1 MNDSGLGITKE
12 NLLLIVPPALTHDPA
27 MMARAA
33 ADAEAMAARLAEID
47 RVRIISNIDGL
58 DETVLDILARD
69 FKVDWW
75 DPEYSIEEK
84 RRTLKGSWRVH
95 KILGTKAAVE
105 TAIRAIYPLTTVEEW
120 FEYEGGKPYHFR
132 LNIDI
137 TSDSGDRV
145 RQRRVLERLNFYKSL
160 RSHNDGVRY
169 FLYPAKSWAVA
180 GGGYVGSREV
190 EQAVIPV
197 PPLKRPGGEVITIAG
212 GGFIGSR
219 SESHTEIKVPPL
231 KRPGGEVTILAGGK
245 FVGSWSKDSAVILV
259 PPLRRAGG
267 KTTVNAGGAF
277 TGSYSKDHATVRVP
291 PLPRVGGSAAV
302 SHGGA
307 LRGMYRKINTAVDVP
322 ELVRPKATATRA
334 AATGFVGSVER
345 VTVKVNAGKISVP
358 TGRAATGGTAGIF
371 HSYQRIRVSVGSPA
385 ITISGR

>member
-1 MNDSGLGITKE
+1 MNDSELGITRE

-33 ADAEAMAARLAEID
+33 AEAEAMEARLAEID
-47 RVRIISNIDGL
+47 KVRVISNIDGL
-58 DETVLDILARD
+58 NETVLDILARD

-120 FEYEGGKPYHFR
+120 FEYGGEPYHFR

-137 TSDSGDRV
+137 TSDSGDRA

-169 FLYPAKSWAVA
+169 FLVPEKSWAVA
-180 GGGYVGSREV
+180 GGLFAGSREIDR
-190 EQAVIPV
+190 AKIAI

-212 GGFIGSR
+212 GGLTGSR
-219 SESHTEIKVPPL
+219 SEGHI
-231 KRPGGEVTILAGGK
+231 TIHIPTLQK
-245 FVGSWSKDSAVILV
+245 
-259 PPLRRAGG
+259 P
-267 KTTVNAGGAF
+267 
-277 TGSYSKDHATVRVP
+277 
-291 PLPRVGGSAAV
+291 GGSAGV
-302 SHGGA
+302 STGGA
-307 LRGMYRKINTAVDVP
+307 LRGMYRKINAAVDVP
-322 ELVRPKATATRA
+322 ELERPKAAASRA
-334 AATGFVGSVER
+334 AATGFIGSVER
-345 VTVKVNAGKISVP
+345 VAVRLDAGRVKPP
-358 TGRAATGGTAGIF
+358 TGRAATAGAAGMF
-371 HSYQRIRVSVGSPA
+371 HSYQRIGVTIPA
-385 ITISGR
+385 TISGR

>member
-1 MNDSGLGITKE
+1 MNDSELGITRE

-33 ADAEAMAARLAEID
+33 AEAEAMEARLAEID
-47 RVRIISNIDGL
+47 KVRVISNIDGL
-58 DETVLDILARD
+58 NETVLDILARD

-120 FEYEGGKPYHFR
+120 FEYGGEPYHFR

-169 FLYPAKSWAVA
+169 FLVPEKSWAVA
-180 GGGYVGSREV
+180 GGLFAGSREIDR
-190 EQAVIPV
+190 AKITV

-212 GGFIGSR
+212 GAFIGSR
-219 SESHTEIKVPPL
+219 SEDRVAINPPPL
-231 KRPGGEVTILAGGK
+231 QKPGGKTIVSAVGL
-245 FVGSWSKDSAVILV
+245 FTGSWSKDSAAIQV

-267 KTTVNAGGAF
+267 KTTVNAGGGF
-277 TGSYSKDHATVRVP
+277 TGSYSRDRAVIRVP

-302 SHGGA
+302 SPGGA

-322 ELVRPKATATRA
+322 ELARPGAAASRA
-334 AATGFVGSVER
+334 AVTGFIGSVER
-345 VTVKVNAGKISVP
+345 VTVKVNAGKLRVP
-358 TGRAATGGTAGIF
+358 TGRAATAGAAGMF
-371 HSYQRIRVSVGSPA
+371 HSYQRIRVSIGSPA
-385 ITISGR
+385 TTISGR